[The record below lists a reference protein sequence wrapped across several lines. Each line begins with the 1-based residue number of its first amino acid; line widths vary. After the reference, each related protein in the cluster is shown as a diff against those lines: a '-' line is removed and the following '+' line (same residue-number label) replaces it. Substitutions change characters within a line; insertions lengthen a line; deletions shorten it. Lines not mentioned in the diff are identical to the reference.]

1 MGSDIMRPALP
12 LLTALLLLAG
22 CGQSKEPPSQPA
34 ADGGAQQIATSIEDD
49 VLPQDRSDQISA
61 IDAAT
66 GDARGMPR
74 DGGGVVKAPPPRAPA
89 PAETP
94 APSEPAAAATA
105 APQPAASPLVTS
117 GPAPTPQ

>member
-1 MGSDIMRPALP
+1 MRPTLP

-22 CGQSKEPPSQPA
+22 CGPSKEPPSPPA
-34 ADGGAQQIATSIEDD
+34 EEGGAPQIATSIEED

-74 DGGGVVKAPPPRAPA
+74 DGGGVVKAPPPRAAA

-94 APSEPAAAATA
+94 AASEAVVPPPA
-105 APQPAASPLVTS
+105 APQPAAPPLVTP
-117 GPAPTPQ
+117 GPSPTPQ

>member
-1 MGSDIMRPALP
+1 MRPTL
-12 LLTALLLLAG
+12 LFLTALLLLAS
-22 CGQSKEPPSQPA
+22 CGPSKEPPSPPA
-34 ADGGAQQIATSIEDD
+34 EEGGAPQIATSIEED

-94 APSEPAAAATA
+94 AASETVAPPTV
-105 APQPAASPLVTS
+105 APQPATPPLVTPV
-117 GPAPTPQ
+117 PAPTPQ

>member
-1 MGSDIMRPALP
+1 MRPALP

-22 CGQSKEPPSQPA
+22 CGPSKEPPSQPA
-34 ADGGAQQIATSIEDD
+34 ADGGEPQIATSIEDD

-66 GDARGMPR
+66 SDARGMPR

-89 PAETP
+89 PVETP
-94 APSEPAAAATA
+94 AGSEPAAPAAP
-105 APQPAASPLVTS
+105 APQPVAPPLVTP

>member
-1 MGSDIMRPALP
+1 MRPALP

-22 CGQSKEPPSQPA
+22 CGPSKEPPSQPA
-34 ADGGAQQIATSIEDD
+34 ADGGAPQIATSIEDD

-74 DGGGVVKAPPPRAPA
+74 DGGGVVKAPPTRAPA

-94 APSEPAAAATA
+94 AANEPAAPSTA
-105 APQPAASPLVTS
+105 APQPAPPPPITPGS
-117 GPAPTPQ
+117 APTPQ

>member
-1 MGSDIMRPALP
+1 MRPALP
-12 LLTALLLLAG
+12 LLTALLLAG
-22 CGQSKEPPSQPA
+22 CGPSKEPPSQPA
-34 ADGGAQQIATSIEDD
+34 ADGDASQIATSIEDD

-89 PAETP
+89 PAET
-94 APSEPAAAATA
+94 AAASETAAPATA
-105 APQPAASPLVTS
+105 APQPAAQPLVTP